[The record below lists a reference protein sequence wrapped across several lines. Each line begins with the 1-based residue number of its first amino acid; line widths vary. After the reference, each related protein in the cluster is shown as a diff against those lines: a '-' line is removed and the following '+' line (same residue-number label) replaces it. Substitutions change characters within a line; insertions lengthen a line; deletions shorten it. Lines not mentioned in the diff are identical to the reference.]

1 MSRRARLEE
10 EKQRHLNSELE
21 EEENRLKAQRERI
34 YAPIIWKRLGS
45 GIRIQDLKP
54 VYYDQVLRIIQECYF
69 QEEVLCRNS
78 NLGEDP
84 DSIKSFLN
92 MVLFYLKDRTSII
105 ALDESNEDAVAGFLV
120 LKAVHKTDFSNVFG
134 RVFHV
139 EGEAHKKCL
148 AFTNYLGRK
157 ADVYTDLNCDIFLQF
172 CLLCIRPEYRKKA
185 LGLQLFLSAVDVA
198 RSLNIPVV
206 MGILSCWTLQKLA
219 KRIGMKTVFEIDYV
233 GWRDR
238 FNEMIF
244 DDPGIGNYTC
254 AVMAGPVPPP
264 PEVEPPPKVDEVEE
278 KLTREE
284 KRKAKEKKK
293 RKQGTK

>member
-105 ALDESNEDAVAGFLV
+105 ALDES
-120 LKAVHKTDFSNVFG
+120 
-134 RVFHV
+134 
-139 EGEAHKKCL
+139 
-148 AFTNYLGRK
+148 
-157 ADVYTDLNCDIFLQF
+157 
-172 CLLCIRPEYRKKA
+172 